1 MMGFLNLNKPKDW
14 TSHDCVAKVRRLLKI
29 RKVGHAGTLDPLA
42 TGVLPIAIGKATRL
56 IAYLPNDKTYQA
68 KIRFGV
74 KTTTDDLAGEII
86 KQQSAGHLTLE
97 EIEAFLPQ
105 FLGKITQIPPMYSA
119 IQRDGKRLYEL
130 ARQGKVVDVP
140 SRQVEVFK
148 IDVLA
153 WKSGEFPELD
163 LSISCGEGTYIRAIA
178 RDLGDLL
185 GVGGTL
191 AGLIRTKSG
200 GMSLENSLTI
210 EELSQQVESQ
220 ILKLLP
226 PKAAIASLPEIILDS
241 ETGKRWCQ
249 GQKIALTDSFYQVI
263 PSLRVEQEGGELLG
277 IGEILEREDGLR
289 LVPKVV
295 LTP

>member
-1 MMGFLNLNKPKDW
+1 MLGFLNLNKPKDW

-56 IAYLPNDKTYQA
+56 IAYLPHDKAYQA

-74 KTTTDDLAGEII
+74 QTTTDDLAGEIL
-86 KQQSAGHLTLE
+86 QQRSAAHLTLE
-97 EIEAFLPQ
+97 EIKTFLSQ

-148 IDVLA
+148 IDVLG
-153 WKSGEFPELD
+153 WQSGEFPELD
-163 LSISCGEGTYIRAIA
+163 LLINCGEGTYIRAIA

-191 AGLIRTKSG
+191 AGLIRTESG
-200 GMSLENSLTI
+200 GMNLENSLTI
-210 EELSQQVESQ
+210 EDLSQQVENQ
-220 ILKLLP
+220 TLNLLS
-226 PKAAIASLPEIILDS
+226 PKAAIASLPLITLDP
-241 ETGKRWCQ
+241 ETAKRWCQ
-249 GQKIALTDSFYQVI
+249 GQKIALTDSSYPVM

-277 IGEILEREDGLR
+277 IGEILEREDELR